1 MKRPLAR
8 EKCMDVYSYIVK
20 CMSEKGVIPTVRE
33 IGSATGIPSTST
45 VYTVLG
51 LLEKDGLIERDLK
64 HSRSIRLVGDRGA
77 AKVPVLG
84 KVTAGKPILA
94 LQEVR
99 GFIPFASNYTS
110 DGLFGLIVSG
120 LSMKNA
126 GILDGDIVI
135 ADKNAV
141 VVDGDI
147 VIGMDG
153 DEATVKR
160 LAHENGKVVFL
171 PENEDFSPIYPEEPS
186 VLGKV
191 IGCYREY

>member
-1 MKRPLAR
+1 MKKPLAK
-8 EKCMDVYSYIVK
+8 EKCSEVYSYIVK
-20 CMSEKGVIPTVRE
+20 SMSEKGVIPTVRE
-33 IGSATGIPSTST
+33 IGASTGIPSTST

-51 LLEKDGLIERDLK
+51 LLEKDGLIERDPM
-64 HSRSIRLVGDRGA
+64 HSRSIRLVGDRGS

-94 LQEVR
+94 SEEVR
-99 GFIPFASNYTS
+99 GFIPFASYGSS

-120 LSMKNA
+120 YSMKNA

-135 ADKNAV
+135 ADRNAIA
-141 VVDGDI
+141 VDGDI
-147 VIGMDG
+147 IIGMDG

-160 LAHENGKVVFL
+160 LSHENGKVVFL
-171 PENEDFSPIYPEEPS
+171 PENEDFSPIYPEDPS